1 MNRQVTI
8 VQRDE
13 SNGRCEALDFDYGY

>member
-8 VQRDE
+8 LQRDQT
-13 SNGRCEALDFDYGY
+13 NGRCEALDFDYGY